1 MTVLLA
7 LVRYRL
13 ALVSR
18 SHRWLPPL
26 LLHAMLLFVGVRA
39 DEPVLDSLGLAAAA
53 ALPTAA
59 WLVRVGVAAEPPAA
73 RACAVAAAGRARVR
87 LAAVL
92 TALVLSS
99 VIGVAG
105 TVVVLLISDAHGA
118 DRRTPIPL
126 AAAAAAGAAA
136 MLTCVLLGT
145 ALGVLCN
152 RPLLRSPAWS
162 IPVTACAAIAL
173 LVGGASPANAA
184 VSTLIDGS
192 QRGAADRPL
201 LPLIAAALL
210 TAAATALSCATR
222 RPD

>member
-1 MTVLLA
+1 MLA

-13 ALVSR
+13 ALVLH

-26 LLHAMLLFVGVRA
+26 LLYAMLLVVGVRA
-39 DEPVLDSLGLAAAA
+39 GEPVLDALGLVAAAL
-53 ALPTAA
+53 LPTAA

-92 TALVLSS
+92 TALTTSAAF
-99 VIGVAG
+99 GVAG
-105 TVVVLLISDAHGA
+105 TVAVLLISDEHGA
-118 DRRTPIPL
+118 DRRSPIPL
-126 AAAAAAGAAA
+126 GQAAAAGLLA
-136 MLTCVLLGT
+136 MLTCALLGT

-162 IPVTACAAIAL
+162 IPVTALAAIAL
-173 LVGGASPANAA
+173 LAGGASPANAA

-192 QRGAADRPL
+192 QRGAVDWPL
-201 LPLIAAALL
+201 LPVGCAALV
-210 TAAATALSCATR
+210 AAATTTLSCATP